1 LYDEEGNEVDKITQ
15 IQLNA
20 AELTQVPSLIGKDL
34 PAAFLLN
41 SEDWGFGYFELDLA
55 SVKVFEDKLGKVK
68 DSLNRA
74 VIISNIIAMMR

>member
-1 LYDEEGNEVDKITQ
+1 MYDEEGNEIDKITQ

>member
-1 LYDEEGNEVDKITQ
+1 MYDEEGNEVDKITQ